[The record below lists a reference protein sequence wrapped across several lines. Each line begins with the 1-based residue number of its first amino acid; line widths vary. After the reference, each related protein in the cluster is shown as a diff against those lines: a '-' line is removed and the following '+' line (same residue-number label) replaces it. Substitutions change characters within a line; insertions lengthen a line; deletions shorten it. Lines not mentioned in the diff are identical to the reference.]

1 MPLIEVT
8 IVEGR
13 TRGQKAD
20 LIARLT
26 EAAIAALDVPA
37 EAVRVCIREIPLE
50 HWGVAGRTMSPHGG
64 ERP

>member
-13 TRGQKAD
+13 TAEQKSD

-26 EAAIAALDVPA
+26 DAAIEAVDVPRD
-37 EAVRVCIREIPLE
+37 AVRVCIREIPIE
-50 HWGVAGRTMSPHGG
+50 HWGIGG
-64 ERP
+64 KTLSEPRKG